1 MSPSDAPPR
10 RALLLLN
17 PNARRGSE
25 GISPVIDRLR
35 AGGIDLREETMN
47 SPEETSRLLTEAKGA
62 VDCAIVGGGDGTI
75 RAAAKGILKSGLP
88 MGILPMGTANDLAR
102 TLHIPDNLEA
112 AADVI
117 VAGHRRQID
126 VGSVNDEPF
135 FNVSSIGLSVDLARE
150 LSGDLKKRWGRFG
163 YAIAALRALAKARRF
178 SAFITE
184 EEVSRR
190 TRTMQIAIG
199 NGRFY
204 GGGNVVAADAAIDDG
219 HLDLYSLEMRT
230 VWRLAFLIP
239 TFRAGLH
246 GAWREVSTARGT
258 MFEIRTS
265 RPMPVNADGDI
276 VTETPA
282 LFQVRPKA
290 VTVFAPQPSAGGP
303 LSGLFLSG
311 PGR

>member
-1 MSPSDAPPR
+1 MSMSPSDAPPR

-17 PNARRGSE
+17 PDARRGAES
-25 GISPVIDRLR
+25 ITPVIDRLR
-35 AGGIDLREETMN
+35 AGGLDLREEAMT
-47 SPEETSRLLTEAKGA
+47 SPEETERLLVEARGS
-62 VDCAIVGGGDGTI
+62 VDCAIVGGGDGTL
-75 RAAAKGILKSGLP
+75 RAAARGILASGLP

-102 TLHIPDNLEA
+102 TLHIPDDLGA

-117 VAGHRRQID
+117 LAGHRRRID
-126 VGSVNDEPF
+126 IGSVNGEPF
-135 FNVSSIGLSVDLARE
+135 YNVASIGLSVALARE

-163 YAIAALRALAKARRF
+163 YAIAAFRALAKARRF

-184 EEVSRR
+184 EAVSRR

-219 HLDLYSLEMRT
+219 HLDLYSLEMHT
-230 VWRLAFLIP
+230 VWRLAFLLP
-239 TFRAGLH
+239 SFRTGHH

-258 MFEIRTS
+258 VFEIRTT

-282 LFQVRPKA
+282 LFRVHPRA
-290 VTVFAPQPSAGGP
+290 VTVLAPPPAPAS
-303 LSGLFLSG
+303 S
-311 PGR
+311 